1 MEYAVRHRTTYRY
14 IQDVANSC
22 HVAHLVP
29 RDTPQQHVRE
39 TALAIVPQ
47 PALTSRQLD
56 YFGNVQHLFAV
67 EHPYKA
73 FEVVSESR
81 VMVHEP
87 ARLAEDD
94 DVPWEKVRDA
104 LERADNVAA
113 RDAVQF
119 LFDSPLTAMRSDP
132 ADYALRSFTPSRGIL
147 SAAADLTS
155 RIHRDF
161 RYDTTVTDACTS
173 VEKVFQIRAGV
184 CQDLAHVALAALR
197 SVGLA
202 ARYVS
207 GYLLTAPPP
216 GQPRLVGT
224 DASHAWFAVWVPTCG
239 WVDFDPTNNM
249 RAGLSHITVAWGR
262 DYSDVVPLGGIV
274 TGGGEH
280 VVEVGVDVLPMA
292 SPAEQGP

>member
-1 MEYAVRHRTTYRY
+1 MEYSVRHRTAYRY

-29 RDTPQQHVRE
+29 RDTPQQRVRD
-39 TALAIVPQ
+39 AGLAITPE
-47 PALTSRQLD
+47 PALQSRRLD

-81 VMVHEP
+81 VVVSEP
-87 ARLAEDD
+87 AMLEDAD
-94 DVPWEKVRDA
+94 DVPWENVREV
-104 LERADNVAA
+104 LERADAAAA

-119 LFDSPLTAMRSDP
+119 LFDSPLTRMRSDP
-132 ADYALRSFTPSRGIL
+132 ADYARESFTPSRGIL

-155 RIHRDF
+155 RVHRDF
-161 RYDTTVTDACTS
+161 RYDTTVTDACTP

-207 GYLLTAPPP
+207 GYLLTSPPP

-224 DASHAWFAVWVPTCG
+224 DASHAWFAVWVPSCG

-249 RAGLSHITVAWGR
+249 RAGQSHITVAWGR
-262 DYSDVVPLGGIV
+262 DYSDVVPLGGVV

-280 VVEVGVDVLPMA
+280 VIEVGVDVLPA
-292 SPAEQGP
+292 HPEGKQGH